1 MDLFL
6 FCPGDDSA
14 SSWPRA
20 FLSASHLFTSSSF
33 CLGAESQPRVKR
45 HPPQE
50 NGESAEVAN
59 WLAAEGRAFNAFW
72 KHLACFKMELGRMRH
87 CFCGDLP
94 ASFIISLLSSGIIH
108 MASHSSELHEDH
120 CHELKSCQSLQP
132 CTPGRSEAHPL
143 AATGALLRKPL
154 QTWRLG
160 CAVSIL
166 ASPSRKRLL
175 SSHQTSP
182 VMSEQD
188 CCIRTACCPAL
199 RTPAKRTEAQC
210 HTMGFNLGSAQGK
223 PSLHSL
229 QPGRDMLLQVGQGGL
244 HVLSAAPGTCFKACF
259 LKYSKCSCSC
269 RRRLR

>member
-1 MDLFL
+1 
-6 FCPGDDSA
+6 
-14 SSWPRA
+14 
-20 FLSASHLFTSSSF
+20 
-33 CLGAESQPRVKR
+33 
-45 HPPQE
+45 
-50 NGESAEVAN
+50 
-59 WLAAEGRAFNAFW
+59 
-72 KHLACFKMELGRMRH
+72 MRH

-94 ASFIISLLSSGIIH
+94 ASFIISLSSGIIH

-199 RTPAKRTEAQC
+199 RTRQNEPKLSVIQWDLTWGPRKA
-210 HTMGFNLGSAQGK
+210 
-223 PSLHSL
+223 SLLCTVFSL
-229 QPGRDMLLQVGQGGL
+229 VEICCYRLAREDCTSCLLLQ
-244 HVLSAAPGTCFKACF
+244 APA
-259 LKYSKCSCSC
+259 SRPAS
-269 RRRLR
+269 